1 MRHQPLKISCLF
13 IFLVSFFFSSNLN
26 GQNTE
31 GYQDA
36 INRYNASL
44 KLAEKAGDSLS
55 VSYTLSNIAGILVI
69 QKKFDEAE
77 HYLLRCLHIRDLLK
91 DSFAI
96 ALALSDLGTAMSEKG
111 EYDKAAYYLERSNFI
126 AEKVKYTELEA
137 NNYSELSN
145 VAQRRGDMEKAFEYY
160 NKWNSYRD
168 SLFNLERNK
177 ELQRLNSQF
186 ESLQKEQQIKEQK
199 QRIRLQN
206 LLFLGLGVLILLAVL
221 LVFSSYKRYR
231 LKKETQ
237 LQSEIM
243 KQQDLKVKAVMEAE
257 ENERQRIAQD
267 LHDGIGQMMSAA
279 KMNLSAFESGMA
291 EMKDDQK
298 LNLERIISLVDDSCR
313 ELRTVSHI
321 MMPNA
326 LLKNNLDMAIKDFV
340 SKLSGRELEV
350 HVYTE
355 RLDQRFESNLE
366 TMLYRVVQEC
376 VHNAIKHAQA
386 TTLDIS
392 MVRDK
397 DGITG
402 TIEDNGKGFDINSE
416 DFDGIG
422 LKNIRTRIAYLK
434 GTVDIDSSP
443 GRGTVVAFH
452 VPVL

>member
-1 MRHQPLKISCLF
+1 MSRLNNITGLF
-13 IFLVSFFFSSNLN
+13 ALSIAICFCVAGNA
-26 GQNTE
+26 QTKD

-36 INRYNASL
+36 IDRYDASL

-77 HYLLRCLHIRDLLK
+77 HCLLRCLHIRDQLK

-96 ALALSDLGTAMSEKG
+96 ALAYSDLGTAMSEKG
-111 EYDKAAYYLERSNFI
+111 DFEKAAYYLEKSNRV

-137 NNYSELSN
+137 NNYNELSN
-145 VAQRRGDMEKAFEYY
+145 VAQRRGDLEKAFEYY
-160 NKWNSYRD
+160 NKWNRYRD

-186 ESLQKEQQIKEQK
+186 ETARKEQQIKDQK
-199 QRIRLQN
+199 QRIKWQN
-206 LLFLGLGVLILLAVL
+206 LLFIGLGILLLLAVL

-237 LQSEIM
+237 LQAEIM

-279 KMNLSAFESGMA
+279 KMNLSAFESGMIDLKT
-291 EMKDDQK
+291 EQK
-298 LNLERIISLVDDSCR
+298 GELEKIISLVDDSCR

-326 LLKNNLDMAIKDFV
+326 LLKNNLAIAISDFV
-340 SKLSGRELEV
+340 SKLSGREMEA

-355 RLDQRFESNLE
+355 GLDQRFESNLE
-366 TMLYRVVQEC
+366 TMIYRVVQEC

-386 TTLDIS
+386 STLDIS

-402 TIEDNGKGFDINSE
+402 TIEDNGKGFDIHSE
-416 DFDGIG
+416 AFDGIG

-434 GTVDIDSSP
+434 GTVDFDSSV

-452 VPVL
+452 VPV